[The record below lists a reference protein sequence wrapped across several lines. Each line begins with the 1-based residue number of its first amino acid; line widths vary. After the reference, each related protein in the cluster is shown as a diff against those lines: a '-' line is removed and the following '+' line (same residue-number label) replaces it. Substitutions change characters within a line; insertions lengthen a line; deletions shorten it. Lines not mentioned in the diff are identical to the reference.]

1 VPAYSPT
8 HLLKDSKAEG
18 VTQILAK
25 TKWVE
30 AAPLQTSVTVAS
42 HNHKDPLPMCGS
54 AQTRYFFGVSSNLK
68 RSLTNRTTLLRSV
81 SYSLRGLDLHQ
92 MILFVP
98 LGADV
103 QIGVVGAAIK

>member
-18 VTQILAK
+18 VTQIPAK

-68 RSLTNRTTLLRSV
+68 RSLTKSDHAVAIRILLVTRS
-81 SYSLRGLDLHQ
+81 
-92 MILFVP
+92 
-98 LGADV
+98 
-103 QIGVVGAAIK
+103 